1 MAINSPNSAT
11 DPNRATP
18 PGPLNV
24 DLRRAARFIADLRNL
39 TLSEKIEAAVTGYE
53 KVGERNSFLWKW
65 VRRGVEITSLSSI
78 DEELWD
84 YVCDTKTLGVMF
96 DVLLDDVADAAPK
109 PEFLEALISITENRP
124 NLNARATDVERE
136 YFDYSLEIWEQIWH
150 RLEQSPRYEEFH
162 DVLTFDYRQ
171 LMTAMR
177 YSVLIGTNPAM
188 MNMLEHDAYLPHNM
202 HMVVNGTIDLMAS
215 KRFDVAELGNLR
227 RILLYAQ
234 HMGRIGNLVTTWER
248 EVRSRD
254 YSSGIFPMALSRG
267 ILTVNDL
274 IVGDQE
280 KICAKIRAS
289 NLEETFLKRWRELRE
304 NIVRLASRLRSV
316 NVLKLVG
323 GLDTLIQLHG
333 GSRGLK

>member
-1 MAINSPNSAT
+1 M
-11 DPNRATP
+11 P
-18 PGPLNV
+18 PGSLKV
-24 DLRRAARFIADLRNL
+24 DLRRAARFIGDLRNL
-39 TLSEKIEAAVTGYE
+39 ALSEQIEAAVTGYE

-78 DEELWD
+78 DEDLWD
-84 YVCDTKTLGVMF
+84 HVCDTKTLGVMF
-96 DVLLDDVADAAPK
+96 DVLVDDVADGSPR
-109 PEFLEALISITENRP
+109 PEFLEALISITEKKP
-124 NLNARATDVERE
+124 TLNASATDAERE
-136 YFDYSLEIWEQIWH
+136 YFEYSAKVWEMIWR
-150 RLEQSPRYEEFH
+150 RLEQYPRYEEFH
-162 DVLTFDYRQ
+162 EILTFDYGQ
-171 LMTAMR
+171 LMNAMR

-215 KRFDVAELGNLR
+215 KRFDVAEFGKLR
-227 RILLYAQ
+227 KILLYAQ

-254 YSSGIFPMALSRG
+254 YSSGIFPMALSRR

-289 NLEETFLKRWRELRE
+289 NLEETFLKRWQELRAS
-304 NIVRLASRLRSV
+304 IVRLASRLSSV

-323 GLDTLIQLHG
+323 GLDTLIQLHL